1 MKVEVLTGF
10 EGLDESRWNG
20 LLAEARYP
28 SVFLS
33 WQWQTAWARAFL
45 GSRPLH
51 LLRVTDDAG
60 ALAGVLPLYDES
72 PGLRRFV
79 GGVDVSDYLD
89 VIAPARREADVWQA
103 LLQHRAE
110 ETAEWDL
117 HAIRAASS
125 TLEILPRLA
134 GAIGIGAHVERED
147 RCPVLELPGSW
158 DAYLERLSGKDRHEL
173 RRKIRKLE
181 RELPGTSVRSHASAE
196 GWDGALTA
204 FLDLH
209 RLSKVGKARFM
220 DERMEAFFRDATRA
234 LAERGWARLWFLD
247 RDGSAVASFL
257 CLEYLRPAGGSI
269 GQAGGSIGLYN
280 SGFDPAHAKLA
291 PGIVLLA
298 HVIRDAIERRVPVF
312 DFLRG
317 EEPYKYAFG
326 PTPRDVLAI
335 EIAEAGR

>member
-10 EGLDESRWNG
+10 EGLDEGRWNG
-20 LLAEARYP
+20 LLAQARYP

-60 ALAGVLPLYDES
+60 TLAGVLPLYDES

-89 VIAPARREADVWQA
+89 VIAPAGRETDVWQA
-103 LLQHRAE
+103 LLQHRADE
-110 ETAEWDL
+110 AAEWDL
-117 HAIRAASS
+117 HAIRAVSP
-125 TLEILPRLA
+125 TLEILPRLCA
-134 GAIGIGAHVERED
+134 GAGIRAHVERED
-147 RCPVLELPGSW
+147 RCPVLELPDSW
-158 DAYLERLSGKDRHEL
+158 EAYLERLPGKDRHEL

-181 RELPGTSVRSHASAE
+181 RELPGTSVRSHGSAE
-196 GWDGALTA
+196 GWDAALTT
-204 FLDLH
+204 FLELH
-209 RLSKVGKARFM
+209 RLSKAGKARFM
-220 DERMEAFFRDATRA
+220 DEQMEGFFRDATHA
-234 LAERGWARLWFLD
+234 LAARGWARLWFLE
-247 RDGSAVASFL
+247 RVGAAVASFL
-257 CLEYLRPAGGSI
+257 CLEYLDSARGSV
-269 GQAGGSIGLYN
+269 GLYN
-280 SGFDPAHAKLA
+280 SGFDPTHAKLA

-298 HVIRDAIERRVPVF
+298 SVIHDAIDRGAPEF

-326 PTPRDVLAI
+326 PTPQDLFRVRLTT
-335 EIAEAGR
+335 

>member
-1 MKVEVLTGF
+1 MEPAMKVEALTGF
-10 EGLDESRWNG
+10 EGLDERRWNG
-20 LLAEARYP
+20 LLAQARYP

-51 LLRVTDDAG
+51 LLQVTDDAG

-89 VIAPARREADVWQA
+89 VIAPGGREADVWQA

-134 GAIGIGAHVERED
+134 GATGIAAHVERED

-173 RRKIRKLE
+173 RRKMRKLE
-181 RELPGTSVRSHASAE
+181 RELPGTSVRSHAALH
-196 GWDGALTA
+196 GWDAALA
-204 FLDLH
+204 EFLRLH

-220 DERMEAFFRDATRA
+220 DERMEAFFQDATRA
-234 LAERGWARLWFLD
+234 LAGAGWARLWFLD
-247 RDGSAVASFL
+247 WNGAAVASFL
-257 CLEYLRPAGGSI
+257 CLEYAGSV
-269 GQAGGSIGLYN
+269 GLYN

-298 HVIRDAIERRVPVF
+298 HVIRDAIERGVPVF

-317 EEPYKYAFG
+317 EESYKYAFG
-326 PTPRDVLAI
+326 PKPHDLLRIRV
-335 EIAEAGR
+335 RP